1 MRLGVF
7 PAVIVLFV
15 ATRAEAQNNAP
26 AAPLGPAQLAPASPR
41 TERILTD
48 GSVSTEKAAEHFG
61 RALAWYRAGKYRRA
75 LQELDAAIV
84 RDPDGKDLVFN
95 LALVQEKLGD
105 LSGAITS
112 LRRFQS
118 MEKDPKELE
127 RAGQTIARLEGALA
141 ELQASAS
148 PGVEPSEIR
157 VAPGPEPRLRGKLDG
172 WVIGTG
178 ALSLASLVV
187 GTVFGVRALTMDDSD
202 QSRVRD
208 AAILADVA
216 LTTGLLSGA
225 GSFALYFGRFA
236 EGPPHE
242 GATQQAVLPQPL
254 PSEALARIEFR
265 Y

>member
-15 ATRAEAQNNAP
+15 AARAEAQNNAP
-26 AAPLGPAQLAPASPR
+26 AAPLSPAQLAPASPR
-41 TERILTD
+41 TQRVLTD
-48 GSVSTEKAAEHFG
+48 GSASTEKAAEHFG

-84 RDPDGKDLVFN
+84 RDPEGKDLVFN

-105 LSGAITS
+105 LAGAIAS
-112 LRRFQS
+112 LRRFQD
-118 MEKDPKELE
+118 MEKDAKELD

-141 ELQASAS
+141 EMRASDALRAQ
-148 PGVEPSEIR
+148 PSEIGS
-157 VAPGPEPRLRGKLDG
+157 APCPEPRTRGKLDA

-178 ALSLASLVV
+178 SLALASLVV
-187 GTVFGVRALTMDDSD
+187 GTVFGVRTLTMDDSD

-208 AAILADVA
+208 SAILADVA
-216 LTTGLLSGA
+216 LTTGLLAGG

-236 EGPPHE
+236 DSS
-242 GATQQAVLPQPL
+242 PQPAAFAQAL
-254 PSEALARIEFR
+254 PRLSLARVEFR
-265 Y
+265 F